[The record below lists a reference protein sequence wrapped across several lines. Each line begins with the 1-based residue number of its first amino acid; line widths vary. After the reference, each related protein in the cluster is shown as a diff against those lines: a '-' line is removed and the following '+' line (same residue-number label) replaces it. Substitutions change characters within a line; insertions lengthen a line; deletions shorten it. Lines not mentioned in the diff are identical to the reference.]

1 MVHLVKFFLL
11 SKNMNVGI
19 LSVGVLKLAIT
30 IINCVKCLHE
40 AGGKINI
47 CIGSYFWHILT
58 SPLQL

>member
-1 MVHLVKFFLL
+1 
-11 SKNMNVGI
+11 MNVGI
-19 LSVGVLKLAIT
+19 LSVAVLKLAIT